1 LEVTAGCFTFFT
13 TFLIFLVFGGGSF
26 TEGASTALLLL
37 GVLEALAALTGVAF
51 FTSDLAY
58 LAKTFLVL
66 VAVFFFSVFF
76 FFSAYF
82 FFFYSASSFVFLIL
96 DPSFFVQGLV
106 PFFVISRVIFRH
118 LFFFVPFVF
127 KFVSI
132 SWQFVLSHHISSLF
146 FIFLLSNFHDI
157 LPTSLYIR

>member
-82 FFFYSASSFVFLIL
+82 FFFYSASSFVF
-96 DPSFFVQGLV
+96 SFYFLN
-106 PFFVISRVIFRH
+106 FSFYYNRCCYR
-118 LFFFVPFVF
+118 
-127 KFVSI
+127 
-132 SWQFVLSHHISSLF
+132 
-146 FIFLLSNFHDI
+146 IFLLSSFSASFFCFLNSRSFFFCSRISALLCDFKSY
-157 LPTSLYIR
+157 LSASFLFRSFCF

>member
-1 LEVTAGCFTFFT
+1 L
-13 TFLIFLVFGGGSF
+13 GGV
-26 TEGASTALLLL
+26 
-37 GVLEALAALTGVAF
+37 VLPKELRQLN
-51 FTSDLAY
+51 
-58 LAKTFLVL
+58 
-66 VAVFFFSVFF
+66 FF
-76 FFSAYF
+76 FFWWHF
-82 FFFYSASSFVFLIL
+82 FFFLFFSFFLLFSSFFIQPRVFFSLFIFLTFLFIIIAVVIESFFFLLFLHLFFVFLIL